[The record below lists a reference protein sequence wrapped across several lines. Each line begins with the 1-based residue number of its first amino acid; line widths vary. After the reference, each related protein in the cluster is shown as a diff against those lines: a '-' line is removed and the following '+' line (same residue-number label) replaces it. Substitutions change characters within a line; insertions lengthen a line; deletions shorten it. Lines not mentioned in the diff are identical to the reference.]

1 MNNLE
6 KPVEEQLLKQLKILN
21 FWITSFGIL
30 FLIILG
36 TIGFFIYQTA
46 MFVRDTSQRVS
57 NFQQSTTQSIDVK
70 SQVCS
75 KNDSLADF
83 LKSNNLC

>member
-1 MNNLE
+1 MDQTVE
-6 KPVEEQLLKQLKILN
+6 KQLLKQLKILN
-21 FWITSFGIL
+21 FWITLFGIL

-36 TIGFFIYQTA
+36 IIGFFMYQTA
-46 MFVRDTSQRVS
+46 MFVRDTSERVS
-57 NFQQSTTQSIDVK
+57 DFQQSTTQSIDVK

-83 LKSNNLC
+83 LKANNLC

>member
-1 MNNLE
+1 MDQTVE
-6 KPVEEQLLKQLKILN
+6 KQLLKQLKILN
-21 FWITSFGIL
+21 FWITLFGIL

-36 TIGFFIYQTA
+36 IIGFFMYQTA
-46 MFVRDTSQRVS
+46 MFVRDTSKRVS
-57 NFQQSTTQSIDVK
+57 DFQQSTTQSIDVK

-83 LKSNNLC
+83 LKANNLC

>member
-1 MNNLE
+1 MDHTVE
-6 KPVEEQLLKQLKILN
+6 KQLLKQLKILN
-21 FWITSFGIL
+21 FWITLFGIL

-36 TIGFFIYQTA
+36 IIGFFMYQTA
-46 MFVRDTSQRVS
+46 MFVRDTSERVS
-57 NFQQSTTQSIDVK
+57 DFQQSTTQSIDVK

-83 LKSNNLC
+83 LKANNLC